1 MFTGIV
7 QLKAEVFEQKKQ
19 SDFVHLTVRSEPRL
33 IDGLETGASIAV
45 NGVCLTAV
53 NFYQQGDNSFV
64 EFDII
69 DETLRLSNLS
79 QFQVGDII
87 NLERSLKVGD
97 EIGGH
102 MVSGHVHTTA
112 KLIVREQS
120 QDNCRLQFEF
130 DNKYSRFVF
139 EKGFVTINGI
149 SLTLGEVGSNT
160 FNVHLI
166 PETLNR
172 TNLANL
178 ALDDKVNIEFDQQ
191 TITTVTTVERYLS
204 ERN

>member
-53 NFYQQGDNSFV
+53 NFYQQGDYSFV

-79 QFQVGDII
+79 QLQVGNII

-166 PETLNR
+166 PETLSR

-178 ALDDKVNIEFDQQ
+178 TLDDKVNIEFDQQ

>member
-33 IDGLETGASIAV
+33 IDCLETGASIAV

-53 NFYQQGDNSFV
+53 NFYQQGEYSFV

-69 DETLRLSNLS
+69 DETLRLSNLC
-79 QFQVGDII
+79 QLQVGDII

-149 SLTLGEVGSNT
+149 SLTLGEVSSNT

-166 PETLNR
+166 PETLSR